1 TLKILGY
8 QTADFA
14 VGAIPILG
22 DIADYF
28 FKANKWSAK
37 IFQKHFDKLQKRAIA
52 QGISPADI
60 EKMQINNAKFVKAM
74 HAFYEKEISKK
85 A

>member
-1 TLKILGY
+1 MSACYLLYEGYHLGLSFRDTLKILGY

-28 FKANKWSAK
+28 FKANKWSA
-37 IFQKHFDKLQKRAIA
+37 
-52 QGISPADI
+52 
-60 EKMQINNAKFVKAM
+60 
-74 HAFYEKEISKK
+74 
-85 A
+85 